1 MAGQK
6 NLLHRK
12 TSRQKGAEER
22 AAARAA
28 LTDQQQLDRLNSLFG
43 EGVGAKKERARLA
56 KIIVDVAKQ
65 KASAPKKSKSKKKA
79 AAKKKE

>member
-6 NLLHRK
+6 NLLNRR
-12 TSRQKGAEER
+12 TSRQQGAKER
-22 AAARAA
+22 AATRAA

-43 EGVGAKKERARLA
+43 EGLGAKKERARLA
-56 KIIVDVAKQ
+56 KIIVTAAKQ
-65 KASAPKKSKSKKKA
+65 KTSAPKKSKKKV

>member
-1 MAGQK
+1 MGGQK

-12 TSRQKGAEER
+12 ASRQKDAEER

-43 EGVGAKKERARLA
+43 EGVGAKKERTRLA
-56 KIIVDVAKQ
+56 KIIVDAAKE
-65 KASAPKKSKSKKKA
+65 KASAPKKSKGKKKVVT
-79 AAKKKE
+79 KKEE

>member
-1 MAGQK
+1 MGGQK

-22 AAARAA
+22 AAVRAT

-56 KIIVDVAKQ
+56 KIIVDVAK
-65 KASAPKKSKSKKKA
+65 KKTAAPKKSKDKKKVVT
-79 AAKKKE
+79 KKEE

>member
-43 EGVGAKKERARLA
+43 EGAGAKKERARLA
-56 KIIVDVAKQ
+56 KIIVDAAKQ
-65 KASAPKKSKSKKKA
+65 KTSAPKKSKDKKKT
-79 AAKKKE
+79 AAKKEK

>member
-1 MAGQK
+1 MGGQR
-6 NLLHRK
+6 NLHHRK
-12 TSRQKGAEER
+12 TARQESAKER

-56 KIIVDVAKQ
+56 RIIVDAEKK
-65 KASAPKKSKSKKKA
+65 KASAPKKSKKKA
-79 AAKKKE
+79 AEKKEK

>member
-6 NLLHRK
+6 NLLNRR
-12 TSRQKGAEER
+12 TSRQEGAKER
-22 AAARAA
+22 AAVRAA

-43 EGVGAKKERARLA
+43 EGLGAKKERARLA
-56 KIIVDVAKQ
+56 KIIVDAAKQ
-65 KASAPKKSKSKKKA
+65 KTSAPKKSKSKKKV